1 MRKWMI
7 VILTVCWVTASHPA
21 WGQETLFEMTFS
33 ADKNQIT
40 VGDEITLS
48 IDILHGTNFELLPL
62 PKKLKLAPFEI
73 KQIAR
78 LPAKS
83 GNQGTSEGFRVV
95 LTIFELGEFTIPK
108 FPIRFIDPRG
118 EKAVVYT
125 DEWPIVVMSVRG
137 GEEDTGQLRPIKGPH
152 TLVLPWSPKR
162 ILIVAALS
170 LLGVFLFFM
179 IWRFLTRRLAAW
191 RQDRRTPYQRALD
204 DLKELA
210 EARFLETGRA
220 KMYYTR
226 ISDILKIYLIKQ
238 FHVGSTDLTTREYLR
253 CAEKEEILTPLT
265 DDIQTVLKESDLVKF
280 AKWSPTTEVSR
291 KILSSTRRVVETS
304 MERYLAR
311 KESSTPEEAQK

>member
-1 MRKWMI
+1 
-7 VILTVCWVTASHPA
+7 
-21 WGQETLFEMTFS
+21 
-33 ADKNQIT
+33 
-40 VGDEITLS
+40 VG
-48 IDILHGTNFELLPL
+48 
-62 PKKLKLAPFEI
+62 LA
-73 KQIAR
+73 
-78 LPAKS
+78 
-83 GNQGTSEGFRVV
+83 
-95 LTIFELGEFTIPK
+95 
-108 FPIRFIDPRG
+108 
-118 EKAVVYT
+118 
-125 DEWPIVVMSVRG
+125 
-137 GEEDTGQLRPIKGPH
+137 
-152 TLVLPWSPKR
+152 
-162 ILIVAALS
+162 
-170 LLGVFLFFM
+170 
-179 IWRFLTRRLAAW
+179 RRLAAW

-311 KESSTPEEAQK
+311 KESSTPEEAKK